1 MTRAREHEPDAA
13 PRAAAPAAPGSVPP
27 GRAPLDAAALLR
39 LQRTAGN
46 AAVARLVS
54 ERVAPAP
61 VVARYQAG
69 ESGHGGI
76 EEPAL
81 RAAGFSAGETHSAY
95 AGNWLRD
102 LSQLP
107 KVAPATYLI
116 RLLSLGE
123 FGRDTSAEELGDYV
137 PSEHMDNPE
146 GGGTVEDPRATPA
159 EQAAALAK
167 LSPAQRA
174 AFDREEAAR
183 GEIADAATASHLPVY
198 IERSKFHAK
207 EKLRAAV
214 TAGRTPEGLRMMG
227 DALHD
232 VEDYFSHSNFT
243 EACIYMLRSDPAVAP
258 LVARMN
264 RTTLGP
270 NPALLT
276 PVGADGEVAI
286 QSGTYAPGAN
296 AMVSKLELL
305 QSECENGQLTKAF
318 VIGWLRMAGITG
330 EELGRRAGAAAGGGI
345 GSAVGTVAGGIGGAV
360 GGAVTGAG
368 HGAAEG
374 FHEGHGFFG
383 KLGGAIGG
391 FFSGLAGGAVSG
403 ARSGAAAGAQ
413 ALGHA
418 GEVAGGA
425 VGRFV
430 GWSVA
435 EVVGALGLGVVMSI
449 VAIPFAAVF
458 AAAKTGVL
466 EYFAQRQVAKSA
478 DQAAAAGLSGPT
490 HSQLSKDAPDHPLF
504 AASAA
509 LAATADREIG
519 AAMLAAWGAPS
530 AASAAPAAPPD
541 GGGGTATAT
550 ATAPAFTPQQEA
562 VAALVDKYVCHPAQQ
577 AWWQPVVRA
586 QAST

>member
-1 MTRAREHEPDAA
+1 VTLERAHQQESDRRAEPPPPVAA
-13 PRAAAPAAPGSVPP
+13 PSPT
-27 GRAPLDAAALLR
+27 PLDRATLLR

-46 AAVARLVS
+46 AAVARLVAA
-54 ERVAPAP
+54 RAAPPAP

-81 RAAGFSAGETHSAY
+81 RAAGFSADEAHSAY

-159 EQAAALAK
+159 EHAAALAK

-183 GEIADAATASHLPVY
+183 SEIAGAATASHLPVY

-214 TAGRTPEGLRMMG
+214 TTGRTPGGLRMMG

-243 EACIYMLRSDPAVAP
+243 EACIYMLRADPAVAP
-258 LVARMN
+258 LVAAMN

-276 PVGADGEVAI
+276 PVGADGEVTI

-296 AMVSKLELL
+296 AWVSKLELL

-368 HGAAEG
+368 SGAAAG
-374 FHEGHGFFG
+374 YREGHGFFG

-391 FFSGLAGGAVSG
+391 FFSGLVGGAESG

-430 GWSVA
+430 GLGVA
-435 EVVGALGLGVVMSI
+435 EAVAVLGLGVVLSL
-449 VAIPFAAVF
+449 VAVPFAAIF

-466 EYFAQRQVAKSA
+466 EYLARKQVAKSA

-504 AASAA
+504 AVSAA
-509 LAATADREIG
+509 LAAAADREIG
-519 AAMLAAWGAPS
+519 AAMLAAWSAPS
-530 AASAAPAAPPD
+530 AASAAPPSPPD
-541 GGGGTATAT
+541 SGGGTATAT

-577 AWWQPVVRA
+577 DWWQPIVRA
-586 QAST
+586 NAST